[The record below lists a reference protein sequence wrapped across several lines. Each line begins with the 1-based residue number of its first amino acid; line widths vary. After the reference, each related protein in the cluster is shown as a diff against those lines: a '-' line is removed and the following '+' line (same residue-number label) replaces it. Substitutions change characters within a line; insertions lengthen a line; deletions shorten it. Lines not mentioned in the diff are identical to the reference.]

1 MFMFIKTKDSDD
13 VVMKK
18 NYYKAKLYKKCTQF
32 TSDNKL
38 FIF

>member
-1 MFMFIKTKDSDD
+1 MFIKTKDSDD

-18 NYYKAKLYKKCTQF
+18 NYYKPKLYKKNCTQF